1 MSVTEWKV
9 PLVDLRSQYQELKN
23 EIDAAVGSVVESQQ
37 FIMGPQVAAFE
48 QDLAV
53 YAQVPFAF
61 GCASGT
67 DALQLALMA
76 LGVGPGDEVI
86 TSPFTFAATVEVIA
100 LLGATPVYTDI
111 DLATYNMRVDQVE
124 ALVTPRTK
132 AIIPVHLYG
141 QPADMDELL
150 DIGKRHGI
158 PIVEDGAQALGAYY
172 KGERACGLGT
182 IGCTSFFPA
191 KNLGAFG
198 DAGGV
203 FTRDADLAGK
213 MAKIRAHG
221 SEKRYW
227 HELLGVNSR
236 IDTLQAAI
244 LQVKLPHLDR
254 WNQQRQQVAAWYKE
268 LLNPDWVVAPDCDQD
283 RTHIYQQYTIRLEQR
298 DALQLYLSE
307 NGIPSAVHY
316 PTPLY
321 LQPAFR
327 DARWDSRCPNSELA
341 ARGVLSL
348 PMHPYLTREQVGL
361 VVDVIHSFFQQD

>member
-1 MSVTEWKV
+1 MKM
-9 PLVDLRSQYQELKN
+9 PLVDLKAQHLELKS
-23 EIDAAVGSVVESQQ
+23 EIDAAIRDVVDSQQ
-37 FIMGPQVAAFE
+37 FIMGPQVAEFE
-48 QDLAV
+48 QDLAA
-53 YAQVPFAF
+53 YAQVPYAF

-111 DLATYNMRVDQVE
+111 DLASYNIRVDQV
-124 ALVTPRTK
+124 AGLITPRTK

-150 DIGKRHGI
+150 EIGKRHEI

-172 KGERACGLGT
+172 RDEKVCGLGT

-191 KNLGAFG
+191 KNLGAYG

-203 FTRDADLAGK
+203 FTRDEALADRL
-213 MAKIRAHG
+213 AKIRAHG
-221 SEKRYW
+221 SDKRYW

-254 WNQQRQQVAAWYKE
+254 WNQHRQQVAAWYNE
-268 LLNPDWVVAPDCDQD
+268 QLNPAWVTTPVCGVD
-283 RTHIYQQYTIRLEQR
+283 RTHIYQQYTIRVEQR
-298 DALQLYLSE
+298 DALQQYLTK

-321 LQPAFR
+321 LQPVFR
-327 DARWDSRCPNSELA
+327 DAQWDSRCPNSEKA
-341 ARGVLSL
+341 SNTVLSL
-348 PMHPYLTREQVGL
+348 PMHPYLTREQVQL
-361 VVDVIHSFFQQD
+361 VVDTIHGFFEQD

>member
-1 MSVTEWKV
+1 MNLKI
-9 PLVDLRSQYQELKN
+9 PLVDLNAQYRELQT
-23 EIDAAVGSVVESQQ
+23 EIDAAIRDVVESQQ
-37 FIMGPQVAAFE
+37 FIMGPQVAEFE
-48 QDLAV
+48 QDLAA

-76 LGVGPGDEVI
+76 LEVGPGDEVI

-100 LLGATPVYTDI
+100 LLGAKPVYTDI

-124 ALVTPRTK
+124 ALITPRTK

-141 QPADMDELL
+141 QPADMDALL
-150 DIGKRHGI
+150 EMGKRHGI
-158 PIVEDGAQALGAYY
+158 PVVEDGAQALGAYY
-172 KGERACGLGT
+172 RDEKVCGLGT

-203 FTRDADLAGK
+203 FTRDADLAEK

-221 SEKRYW
+221 SDKRYW
-227 HELLGVNSR
+227 HELVGVNSR

-244 LQVKLPHLDR
+244 LKVKLPHLDS
-254 WNQQRQQVAAWYKE
+254 WNQRRQQVATWYNE
-268 LLNPDWVVAPDCDQD
+268 RLNPNWVTTPVCGSD
-283 RTHIYQQYTIRLEQR
+283 RTHIYQQYTIRVEAR
-298 DALQLYLSE
+298 DALQAYLSE
-307 NGIPSAVHY
+307 QGIPSAVHY

-327 DARWDSRCPNSELA
+327 DTRWDSRCPNSEKA
-341 ARGVLSL
+341 ADTVLSL
-348 PMHPYLTREQVGL
+348 PMHPYVTQEQVEM
-361 VVDVIHSFFQQD
+361 VVDTIHGYFEQD